1 MGIFSRFKSL
11 FKSKDI
17 SHTDNS
23 LPEFSIFK
31 TETPEKIIETR
42 IKPIK
47 IPTILDLGEKLSH
60 LSSHISSLKED
71 VVTKS
76 WFLNQYEDASN
87 EILNSLN
94 DINKIVYEIKD
105 ILTDTKNLSKN
116 LSDVSNKRLNASDMI
131 LNVLKK
137 NEKLRFRDIVS
148 LLPFSDPT
156 ISKHIK
162 ILLNNNK
169 IKRTKIGKA
178 AFYELVNP

>member
-1 MGIFSRFKSL
+1 MGIFSRFKYL
-11 FKSKDI
+11 FKSKD
-17 SHTDNS
+17 SNPPDNS
-23 LPEFSIFK
+23 LPEFSVFK

-47 IPTILDLGEKLSH
+47 IPTILDLGEKLSYLSLH
-60 LSSHISSLKED
+60 LSSLKED

-76 WFLNQYEDASN
+76 WFLSQYEDASN

-94 DINKIVYEIKD
+94 DINKVVYEIKD

-116 LSDVSNKRLNASDMI
+116 LSNISNKKLNASDMI
-131 LNVLKK
+131 LNILKE

-169 IKRTKIGKA
+169 IKRTKSGKA
-178 AFYELVNP
+178 VFYELVNL